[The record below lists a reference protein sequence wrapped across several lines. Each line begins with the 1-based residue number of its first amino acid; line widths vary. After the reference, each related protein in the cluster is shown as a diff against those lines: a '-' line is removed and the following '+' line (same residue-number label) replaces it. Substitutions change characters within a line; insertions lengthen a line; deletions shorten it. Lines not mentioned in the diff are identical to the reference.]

1 MLRILHSLPRTHKL
15 LILPV
20 ATMVTVLG
28 THKIISAF
36 DTRGESPQTLVAVN
50 LPSVSL
56 PADLQA
62 HADTSPQVATPPLA
76 SGTIQQP
83 RETTSSDATQQA
95 VPLASLTAHEVV
107 DVSFLAKSSSDSGSI
122 AAPLKAA
129 SVATVAAAPSVKDAA
144 KLDTQALHLAMQLP
158 WNAPEAENYEDI
170 GGTSYEDL
178 SADPLILNDGDIEL
192 EEELAANEV
201 FVPSWETY
209 TIQPG
214 DTFAVMAERT
224 LGLGYSEVMKLL
236 GEMPEKKALTRWRVG
251 DTFDF
256 KLSET
261 GDLLALRVMK
271 NARTG
276 YLIERNIEEKS
287 FEVTSF
293 EKTAQATERLFAGT
307 VNGSFA
313 QSASATGL
321 SYTEVAELSSL
332 LSKKLNFRRDT
343 RRGDK
348 FEVLVETDMI
358 EGKATD
364 SRILAAH
371 YEGAKMDLTV
381 VRNSADDRFYTP
393 DGHSLD
399 PAFDRHPFSG
409 SYRISSSFNLRR
421 KHPITGRISPH
432 RGTDFAMRSGSPVT
446 SPADGRVVKAAFQAN
461 GAGNYLVIRH
471 DNGYKTRYMHLSKRL
486 VSEGDRVSMGQKIA
500 LSGNTGRSTGPHL
513 HYEVLV
519 NNSQVDPMRV
529 KLPESKSLT
538 GQALAAFKKESQQ
551 LLAKLE
557 NDNDG
562 TVVASRSSSSSNGP
576 DGT

>member
-20 ATMVTVLG
+20 AAMVTVLG

-36 DTRGESPQTLVAVN
+36 DTHGESSKHLVE
-50 LPSVSL
+50 VSL
-56 PADLQA
+56 PNAVLPDDFQA
-62 HADTSPQVATPPLA
+62 QASSEPTTTADTALPKEAT
-76 SGTIQQP
+76 
-83 RETTSSDATQQA
+83 RK
-95 VPLASLTAHEVV
+95 VMPLASLTAHEVV
-107 DVSFLAKSSSDSGSI
+107 DVSFLEADGGANNRTGERQADT
-122 AAPLKAA
+122 AATRPPRQ
-129 SVATVAAAPSVKDAA
+129 SA
-144 KLDTQALHLAMQLP
+144 KLDTQALHFAMQLP
-158 WNAPEAENYEDI
+158 HQMSDDDEHGDI
-170 GGTSYEDL
+170 GGTSYEEDI
-178 SADPLILNDGDIEL
+178 SADPLVLSDGNIEL

-201 FVPSWETY
+201 FVPAWETY

-224 LGLGYSEVMKLL
+224 LGLGYSEVLKLL
-236 GEMPEKKALTRWRVG
+236 DKMPDKATLTRWRVG
-251 DTFDF
+251 NNFDF
-256 KLSET
+256 KLNET
-261 GDLLALRVMK
+261 GDLLALRIMK

-276 YLIERNIEEKS
+276 YLIERDAKDKS

-293 EKTAQATERLFAGT
+293 EKSSEATERLFAGT

-321 SYTEVAELSSL
+321 SYGEVAELSAL

-348 FEVLVETDMI
+348 FQVLVETDMI
-358 EGKATD
+358 DGKATD

-371 YEGAKMDLTV
+371 YEGQKMDLTV

-393 DGHSLD
+393 EGHSLD
-399 PAFDRHPFSG
+399 PAFSRHPFNG
-409 SYRISSSFNLRR
+409 NHRISSSFNLRR
-421 KHPITGRISPH
+421 KHPVTGRISPH
-432 RGTDFAMRSGSPVT
+432 RGTDFAMRTGTSVL
-446 SPADGRVVKAAFQAN
+446 SPADGRVIKAAYQKG
-461 GAGNYLVIRH
+461 GAGNYIVIRH

-486 VSEGDRVSMGQKIA
+486 VSEGDRVAMGQKIA

-513 HYEVLV
+513 HYEVMV

-529 KLPESKSLT
+529 KLPESKNLS
-538 GQALAAFKKESQQ
+538 GQALAAFKQESKQ

-557 NDNDG
+557 SDSKD
-562 TVVASRSSSSSNGP
+562 TVVASRSGTASQP